1 MRSAVM
7 FFLLFAL
14 FSPHS
19 LAGDPPVV
27 KLEGKPE
34 WGEKL
39 ASAFVALSLHCVD
52 EVFPNYWERF
62 EGKIDPKERQ
72 PAFYGCYDWHSA
84 VHGHWAM
91 LRVWKTFPNL
101 PEAQQIEEK
110 LTRHLTKE
118 NLEGELKFLKTK
130 ESFENPYGYGWFFR
144 LLNELDSFD
153 HPKAKEWRANLQPIA
168 DLFLERY
175 AKSIERINR
184 PYRIGTHDSTAYAM
198 KHLHDNAVRAGNAK
212 LLERVETKALEFF
225 QLDKGCPTAYEPGP
239 YDFLSPCLEE
249 ADLMRRVLDKK
260 PFAQW
265 ERAFFG
271 SLKKND
277 PIFTPVVPKD
287 IKDPYLGHQIG
298 LMFSKAAA
306 FAGIS
311 SRMEKSNPRKKWFEA
326 AAEAHAQKGITLMFD
341 SGYGGTHWLA
351 SFAIFYFSGSDLH
364 Q

>member
-1 MRSAVM
+1 MRSAVVLC
-7 FFLLFAL
+7 LLLVL
-14 FSPHS
+14 FSPPS

-27 KLEGKPE
+27 KLEGKPA

-62 EGKIDPKERQ
+62 EGKIDPKERH

-91 LRVWKTFPNL
+91 LRLLHLYPDM
-101 PEAQQIEEK
+101 PEAKQILEK
-110 LTRHLTKE
+110 LKRHLTKE

-144 LLNELDSFD
+144 LLSEVHQSALPEAADW
-153 HPKAKEWRANLQPIA
+153 ATNLRPIA

-198 KHLHDNAVRAGNAK
+198 VHLYDYSSRSGNSK
-212 LLERVETKALEFF
+212 LMDLVDRKAREFF
-225 QLDKGCPTAYEPGP
+225 FADKNCPTSYEPGP
-239 YDFLSPCLEE
+239 YDFLSACLEE
-249 ADLMRRVLDKK
+249 ADLMRRVLAKK
-260 PFAQW
+260 DFAKW
-265 ERAFFG
+265 ERGFFG
-271 SLKKND
+271 GLRKND
-277 PIFTPVVPKD
+277 PLFTPVIPKD

-306 FAGIS
+306 MKGIAAQLD
-311 SRMEKSNPRKKWFEA
+311 KSNPRKKWMEA
-326 AAEAHAQKGITLMFD
+326 SAETHEQQGIKLMFD

-351 SFAIFYFSGSDLH
+351 SFAIYNFSGPNLH